1 MLTPVL
7 AVGVVGEDV
16 EASLVGCGGVALSGR
31 FAGSGEDGRGG
42 AGGGRIERPAGSG
55 GR

>member
-16 EASLVGCGGVALSGR
+16 EAPLVGGGGVALGGR
-31 FAGSGEDGRGG
+31 FAWGGEDGRGG
-42 AGGGRIERPAGSG
+42 AGGGRSERPAGSG
-55 GR
+55 GH